1 MLATTRGSGQ
11 SQEIGYSLLYKT
23 NIGKKAQ
30 ALRWRRKPFINSF
43 IHGWVNLQWYRC
55 LHFRH
60 AEREDKQENSR
71 EIYMYKMNPWGRRP
85 SAAANTDPGNNLRF
99 LYPRFLFSLKRGYA
113 TNIVLGR
120 VATWMIAS
128 NNTVSIYH
136 TSDDCNGKA
145 LRERVQQVIWYLKI
159 CLPQAQIQFSSCCVH
174 EAFGKPVS
182 DLYTC
187 VCVYMSMCTH
197 TRTYIWMII
206 WSFGWEMNRLWCCFH
221 SPWSPSCLYLFFPWC
236 LGHLTSAK
244 WRTEKQKQIKH
255 TPEANTQAYI
265 WKERHNTRGYK

>member
-136 TSDDCNGKA
+136 TSDDWHWEKGCS
-145 LRERVQQVIWYLKI
+145 RSSDIWKYVYPKHRYSFLAVVSTRLSENQ
-159 CLPQAQIQFSSCCVH
+159 CQIYIH
-174 EAFGKPVS
+174 
-182 DLYTC
+182 
-187 VCVYMSMCTH
+187 VCVYIWVCAH
-197 TRTYIWMII
+197 TRARIYEWLYEVSGEKWIGFGIVFTRLGVRRVYICFFLDVWDI
-206 WSFGWEMNRLWCCFH
+206 WHPPNEG
-221 SPWSPSCLYLFFPWC
+221 
-236 LGHLTSAK
+236 
-244 WRTEKQKQIKH
+244 QKNK
-255 TPEANTQAYI
+255 N
-265 WKERHNTRGYK
+265 K